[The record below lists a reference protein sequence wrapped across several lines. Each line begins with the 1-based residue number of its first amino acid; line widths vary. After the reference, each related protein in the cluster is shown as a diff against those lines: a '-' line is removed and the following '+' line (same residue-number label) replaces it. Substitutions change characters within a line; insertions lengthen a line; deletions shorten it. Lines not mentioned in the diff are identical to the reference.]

1 MEIKLSLGST
11 LKEIHDAFSAVSKKE
26 NRDVIVCGKEE
37 AEEIYRLGLLE
48 PINKDFYPEDFEIIV
63 EDDVR
68 FVRSREGLKLED

>member
-1 MEIKLSLGST
+1 M
-11 LKEIHDAFSAVSKKE
+11 
-26 NRDVIVCGKEE
+26 IVCGKEE

-68 FVRSREGLKLED
+68 FVRSVEGLKLED